1 MAEVKFRN
9 ILVEYANSK
18 GGGLPLTPEEMCNAT
33 VQWVQSYVTD
43 RIRAVTT
50 TSRAIVIDVLL
61 YGNVIKG
68 SETIIVDIAED
79 NESLEI
85 HLDSEVVAKLDR
97 AVLTPLAIPNVPKV
111 PVLGVD
117 NAVVWE
123 PVDSFVEGKYYKHII
138 SITSMACGPNNYLDK
153 LLVISKDPTPFN
165 SGTNPITVEKLW
177 SALLIKAYTRY
188 ETSGTIHDSSWGI
201 SPYVSENGVI
211 GLLGVSLSTG
221 STTINNIMSKFIS
234 DEVTEL

>member
-33 VQWVQSYVTD
+33 VQWVQSYVSN
-43 RIRAVTT
+43 RITAVTS
-50 TSRAIVIDVLL
+50 TSRDIVLDVLL

-97 AVLTPLAIPNVPKV
+97 AVLTPLSIPNVPKV

-123 PVDSFVEGKYYKHII
+123 DVGSFGGSKLYKHLI
-138 SITSMACGPNNYLDK
+138 SFNEIACGPSHYMDN

-165 SGTNPITVEKLW
+165 AGLNPLTVEKLF
-177 SALLIKAYTRY
+177 SALSIKAYIRY
-188 ETSGTIHDSSWGI
+188 VVSGTTRDKFWGI
-201 SPYVSENGVI
+201 VTYVDENGGM

-221 STTINNIMSKFIS
+221 STNISYIMQKFIS
-234 DEVTEL
+234 DEVTEF